1 MALVRPVTNG
11 TISASSAQRLA
22 NVPSAVASGLV
33 WPRPVS
39 GDVLFF
45 QVVKTAQ
52 SRGRTE
58 RTLRSAPIAKL
69 VVSAFLPKLLLSPL
83 FYQDGQIF
91 VFPRPPK
98 LLRLA
103 EAWTK
108 VSHCIDAIRKDLF
121 AFTQKKD
128 LGDGTFRMETK
139 PGSGYC
145 RRASWG
151 TRDPLRAVVSVLPA
165 APA

>member
-1 MALVRPVTNG
+1 
-11 TISASSAQRLA
+11 
-22 NVPSAVASGLV
+22 
-33 WPRPVS
+33 
-39 GDVLFF
+39 
-45 QVVKTAQ
+45 
-52 SRGRTE
+52 
-58 RTLRSAPIAKL
+58 

-121 AFTQKKD
+121 AFTKKKIWEMARFGWRQSPGAATAEGQAGA
-128 LGDGTFRMETK
+128 LGIH
-139 PGSGYC
+139 
-145 RRASWG
+145 
-151 TRDPLRAVVSVLPA
+151 
-165 APA
+165 

>member
-1 MALVRPVTNG
+1 MSCFSKLSKLLNQEDALSAPFGLHQSRNTNAV
-11 TISASSAQRLA
+11 ISAFS
-22 NVPSAVASGLV
+22 
-33 WPRPVS
+33 
-39 GDVLFF
+39 
-45 QVVKTAQ
+45 
-52 SRGRTE
+52 
-58 RTLRSAPIAKL
+58 
-69 VVSAFLPKLLLSPL
+69 PKLLLSTL
-83 FYQDGQIF
+83 FYQDGQFF

-121 AFTQKKD
+121 AFTKKKD
-128 LGDGTFRMETK
+128 LGDGTFRMETN
-139 PGSGYC
+139 PGSGYY

-151 TRDPLRAVVSVLPA
+151 TRDPLRAVVPVLPA